1 MTGDPFEAGIREP
14 AERDYVDSMLEQW
27 ARERPHLDVS
37 SMAVTTR
44 VVRLCQILQH
54 RLQNV
59 CAQFNLDR
67 GQFSVLT
74 ALLSAGPPYRLS
86 PTELRRP
93 LLLSPAAVTNR
104 LYRLEAEGLV
114 ERTPDPEDRR
124 SLLVTLTPEG
134 LRRIEA
140 AVTAHIESER
150 RLLAALEPEELD
162 VIAGSLRRLLA
173 GHEDHTSRR
182 RRRAVSYL
190 EAPATEPP
198 APAVPSLPA
207 VPSAPA
213 EAVPEPHWWPVDSR
227 GLERLQRRLARQV
240 DEVPEWQPAK
250 HDTIK
255 VGAVFVSLPRGGD
268 SGHESGLAWAA
279 AVALEDN
286 NLVATAT
293 AARHIDRSYR
303 PGYLAL
309 SVGPIFEEV
318 VRSLSPRPDVLLV
331 NAAGRDHP
339 RGAGLAIQLGAALD
353 MPTVGITDRPIIA
366 VSTDPWHKRGNW
378 SPLYAGE
385 RLVGFRVRTL
395 ANANPITV
403 HAAWRTSPE
412 LARDIVLETVQRAR
426 IPEPMQQARQLAR
439 RFRSEASQDHG
450 RPGWM

>member
-44 VVRLCQILQH
+44 VFRLCQILQH

-104 LYRLEAEGLV
+104 LYRLEADGLV
-114 ERTPDPEDRR
+114 ERTPDREDRR

-150 RLLAALEPEELD
+150 RLLAALEPEELE
-162 VIAGSLRRLLA
+162 VVAASLRRLLV

-190 EAPATEPP
+190 EPPPIEPP
-198 APAVPSLPA
+198 APAVPSA
-207 VPSAPA
+207 AAGV
-213 EAVPEPHWWPVDSR
+213 VPEPNWWPVDSR

-240 DEVPEWQPAK
+240 DEVAEWQPAK
-250 HDTIK
+250 HDILK
-255 VGAVFVSLPRGGD
+255 VGAVFVSLPHGDGGP
-268 SGHESGLAWAA
+268 ESSLAWAA
-279 AVALEDN
+279 AVALEDS

-412 LARDIVLETVQRAR
+412 LARDIVLGTVQRAR
-426 IPEPMQQARQLAR
+426 VPEPMQQARQLAR

-450 RPGWM
+450 RPGRT